1 MDSRFDAVES
11 VLEDV
16 RAGRLVIVTDDEK
29 RENEGDLVCAAE
41 KITPELVNFMITH
54 ARGLVCAPITEE
66 RAKELNIY
74 REPSTDHFKTAFTE
88 SVDVLTGTTGISAF
102 DRAATIKALLDPAA
116 KREDFGIPG
125 HVFPI
130 AARPGG
136 VLQRTGHTEAS
147 VDLARLAGLKPAAVI
162 CEITKDDGT
171 MARLDDLV
179 EFKEKFGLKL
189 CSIASLIEHRRKT
202 EKLVEEELC
211 VKLPTCYGDF
221 MLHMFRSK
229 LDGACHLALTHGD
242 VSAAKS
248 VLVRMHSECLT
259 GDVFGSMRCD
269 CGDQLHTAM
278 RMIAAE
284 GAGVLVYL
292 RQEGRGI
299 GLANKLRAYKLQ
311 EEGCDTVEANIRLGF
326 PPDLREYGI
335 GAQILLDLGVKHL
348 RLLTNNP
355 MKVVGIDGYGL
366 TIDERVPIVIE
377 PGEYNRHYL
386 DTKREKMGHLI

>member
-1 MDSRFDAVES
+1 M
-11 VLEDV
+11 
-16 RAGRLVIVTDDEK
+16 
-29 RENEGDLVCAAE
+29 
-41 KITPELVNFMITH
+41 
-54 ARGLVCAPITEE
+54 
-66 RAKELNIY
+66 
-74 REPSTDHFKTAFTE
+74 
-88 SVDVLTGTTGISAF
+88 
-102 DRAATIKALLDPAA
+102 
-116 KREDFGIPG
+116 
-125 HVFPI
+125 
-130 AARPGG
+130 
-136 VLQRTGHTEAS
+136 
-147 VDLARLAGLKPAAVI
+147 
-162 CEITKDDGT
+162 
-171 MARLDDLV
+171 
-179 EFKEKFGLKL
+179 
-189 CSIASLIEHRRKT
+189 
-202 EKLVEEELC
+202 
-211 VKLPTCYGDF
+211 KLPTAYGDF

-242 VSAAKS
+242 VAAAKS

-335 GAQILLDLGVKHL
+335 GAQILLNLGVKHL

-377 PGEYNRHYL
+377 PGKYNKHYL
-386 DTKREKMGHLI
+386 DTKREKMGHLL